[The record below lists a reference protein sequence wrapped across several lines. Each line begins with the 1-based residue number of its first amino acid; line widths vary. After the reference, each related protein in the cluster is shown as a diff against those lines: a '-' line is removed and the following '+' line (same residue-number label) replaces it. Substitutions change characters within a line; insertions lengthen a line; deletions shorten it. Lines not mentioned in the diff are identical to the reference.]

1 MRTQTVTVNGKQV
14 TVKEAKIKEFK
25 EVILPRVFGMLEGV
39 ELKDKQVVDL
49 IPLFAEKV
57 AEFFPELSE
66 ADVEEA
72 YPSEIEGLIEAYIN
86 VNFSGLKK
94 MAKPLFGLLKTGIP
108 IQQ

>member
-1 MRTQTVTVNGKQV
+1 MRTKNVTVNGKQV

-25 EVILPRVFGMLEGV
+25 DVILPKVFGMLDGV

-49 IPLFAEKV
+49 IPLFSEKV

-66 ADVEEA
+66 ADIEES
-72 YPSEIEGLIEAYIN
+72 YPSEIEGLIEAYIE

-94 MAKPLFGLLKTGIP
+94 MAKPLFGLLRSGIQT
-108 IQQ
+108 QQ